1 MKKGAKPVFFIVT
14 ALILIVAY
22 LAFFGIHTMN
32 GDYAV
37 TYIKGG
43 NDIRWGI
50 DIRGGV
56 DVTFAPPEGIDATDG
71 QMASAK
77 AVIEQRLLNLNI
89 TDSEVYLDNSRD
101 RIIVRFPWKED
112 ETTFDP
118 EAAIAE
124 LGATAELTFRE
135 GYSVDENGLPTG
147 NTENIILTGANVIK
161 AEVLVNSETNLPV
174 VSLKLDEEGAQ
185 NFYEATKKLSSESNG
200 RISIW
205 MDDVAISAPGVS
217 SAIEGGEAIIE
228 SSSFTAEEA
237 TSLANKINAGAL
249 PFKLTTDNYS
259 TLSPTLGTGARDAMV
274 LAGIIAF
281 ILIAVYLILLY
292 RLPGLVAVIALL
304 GQLACTVAAI
314 SGFFPNISSFTL
326 TLPGIAG
333 IVLAI
338 GMGVDAN
345 IITFSRIKEELSN
358 GKTLD
363 GALDAGFHR
372 GFTDIFD
379 GNLTII
385 IVSVVL
391 MGAFGPPNS
400 FFSTLLTP
408 FFFMFGP
415 TTAGTVYSF
424 GYTLLIGVIL
434 NFVFGIL
441 ASRLMLR
448 SLSRFKCLRKP
459 WLFGGKKA

>member
-56 DVTFAPPEGIDATDG
+56 DVTFAPPEGVDATDE

-124 LGATAELTFRE
+124 LGTTAELTFRE

-147 NTENIILTGANVIK
+147 DTENIILTGANVVK
-161 AEVLVNSETNLPV
+161 AEMLVNSETNLPV

-185 NFYEATKKLSSESNG
+185 NFYEATKRLSSESNG

-274 LAGIIAF
+274 LAGMIAF

-314 SGFFPNISSFTL
+314 SGFFPSIPSFTL

-345 IITFSRIKEELSN
+345 IITFSRIKEELNN

-372 GFTDIFD
+372 GFTAIFD